1 MANYTGDDLPAV
13 DPDGD
18 FLRGAIVTFREIRG
32 GRGEGEASSFKRGDE
47 NSRHVRRK
55 LSRRRN
61 RKETRYS
68 GRRDKS
74 LSK

>member
-32 GRGEGEASSFKRGDE
+32 QGGEASSFKRGDE

-61 RKETRYS
+61 RKEARYS